1 MAISLDNLTEYLD
14 SQDWNYT
21 VHEEK
26 NYISLRMNMKT
37 VDSCSLILDV
47 IDDTT
52 VLFYTVFPIK
62 IPEERRAAV
71 AEFLCRANYGLYHGN
86 FEIDFRDGEI
96 RYKTTGMTTE
106 AEELDE
112 EVIGRLVNLG
122 FAMTD
127 RYAPGI
133 LSVLYANDEPENAIA
148 RIENR
153 KKDDEEQDS

>member
-1 MAISLDNLTEYLD
+1 MAMTLESLIDYLD
-14 SQDWNYT
+14 GQQWNYT
-21 VHEEK
+21 LHEDK
-26 NYISLRMNMKT
+26 GYISLRMNMKT
-37 VDSCSLILDV
+37 VDSCALILHV
-47 IDDTT
+47 IDKTT

-71 AEFLCRANYGLYHGN
+71 AEYLHRANYGLYHGN

-96 RYKTTGMTTE
+96 RYKTTGMAAE
-106 AEELDE
+106 DEELDE
-112 EVIGRLVNLG
+112 EVMNRLINLG

-133 LSVLYANDEPENAIA
+133 LSVLYANDEPAGAID

-153 KKDDEEQDS
+153 TKGGTN